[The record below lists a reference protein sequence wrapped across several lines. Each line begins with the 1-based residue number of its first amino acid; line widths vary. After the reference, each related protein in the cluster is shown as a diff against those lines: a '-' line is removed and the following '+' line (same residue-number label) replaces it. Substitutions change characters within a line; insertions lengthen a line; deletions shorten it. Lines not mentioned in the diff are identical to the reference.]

1 MQAVVRLNKIK
12 AFFPGPSTV
21 ASNEQ
26 NKVPGIS
33 TPGNQ
38 GAILSG
44 DKADLE
50 SFRQK
55 FRRFCYPRESG
66 PRKALNQLWDLCSQ
80 WLRPDIHTKE
90 QILELLVFEQFL
102 TILPEEIRIWVK
114 LQHPKSSEEVVT
126 LVEDLTETL
135 EEKEAPAVQDSAVNQ
150 EDNSGEDKLVAVPNT
165 ETCESIA
172 FKDVVMSFSRREW
185 KKLEPSQKELYKD
198 VLLENLKNLEFLGF
212 PVSKLDLISRLKW
225 VELPRLVEKELS
237 KHSRPECEPPGEL
250 EESVQNRDVFMEE
263 LTSEKII
270 EECFKDDGCD
280 LIAEFKKRYGKSK
293 EDRSTQQSSKG
304 PVTEKETHK
313 RNNKGE
319 VVDPEKSPF
328 GKKFKHLKAYLRK
341 KSKKYN
347 EGKKPFNFHS
357 DLVPKS
363 REHVAE
369 KSQKRS
375 EAGKDQ
381 HCALCLTEHQKCK
394 KIYLGTKS
402 RKCSNCGIAFTRSL
416 SHCNRRS
423 PMCEKCHKKLHQGAT
438 SEEDKGTNSGKTTHK
453 CSKCGKAFCYSASP
467 SKPHRIHTAEKPS
480 MCADCRKTHNK
491 KAHSGSSSLKS
502 CRKTKNV
509 DKPYKCKHC
518 GKGFTLCTDVSK
530 HQRIHTGEKPFQCKE
545 CGRPFSDSST
555 LAQHQRTHT
564 GEKPYKCKDC
574 GKSFTHSS
582 SLAKHQRIHTGEKPY
597 SCNECGKSFRQTS
610 CLTRH
615 QRIHTGEKPYSCKDC
630 DAKFSHFSS
639 FVYHQRLHK
648 GEKPFKCDQCEK
660 AFPTPSLLTRHLRT
674 HTGAKPYK
682 CKDCGKTFSQS
693 SSLNE
698 HYRSHTG
705 EKPYECDYCGATF
718 SRSTILA
725 EHMKIHTRTSD
736 YECNKCDKKF
746 KSISGLI
753 RHRASH
759 ATR

>member
-237 KHSRPECEPPGEL
+237 KHSRPGIEL
-250 EESVQNRDVFMEE
+250 MTACLQGR
-263 LTSEKII
+263 
-270 EECFKDDGCD
+270 
-280 LIAEFKKRYGKSK
+280 R
-293 EDRSTQQSSKG
+293 
-304 PVTEKETHK
+304 
-313 RNNKGE
+313 
-319 VVDPEKSPF
+319 
-328 GKKFKHLKAYLRK
+328 
-341 KSKKYN
+341 
-347 EGKKPFNFHS
+347 
-357 DLVPKS
+357 
-363 REHVAE
+363 
-369 KSQKRS
+369 
-375 EAGKDQ
+375 
-381 HCALCLTEHQKCK
+381 LC
-394 KIYLGTKS
+394 
-402 RKCSNCGIAFTRSL
+402 R
-416 SHCNRRS
+416 
-423 PMCEKCHKKLHQGAT
+423 
-438 SEEDKGTNSGKTTHK
+438 
-453 CSKCGKAFCYSASP
+453 
-467 SKPHRIHTAEKPS
+467 
-480 MCADCRKTHNK
+480 
-491 KAHSGSSSLKS
+491 
-502 CRKTKNV
+502 
-509 DKPYKCKHC
+509 
-518 GKGFTLCTDVSK
+518 
-530 HQRIHTGEKPFQCKE
+530 
-545 CGRPFSDSST
+545 
-555 LAQHQRTHT
+555 
-564 GEKPYKCKDC
+564 
-574 GKSFTHSS
+574 
-582 SLAKHQRIHTGEKPY
+582 
-597 SCNECGKSFRQTS
+597 
-610 CLTRH
+610 
-615 QRIHTGEKPYSCKDC
+615 
-630 DAKFSHFSS
+630 
-639 FVYHQRLHK
+639 
-648 GEKPFKCDQCEK
+648 
-660 AFPTPSLLTRHLRT
+660 
-674 HTGAKPYK
+674 
-682 CKDCGKTFSQS
+682 
-693 SSLNE
+693 
-698 HYRSHTG
+698 
-705 EKPYECDYCGATF
+705 
-718 SRSTILA
+718 
-725 EHMKIHTRTSD
+725 
-736 YECNKCDKKF
+736 
-746 KSISGLI
+746 
-753 RHRASH
+753 
-759 ATR
+759 